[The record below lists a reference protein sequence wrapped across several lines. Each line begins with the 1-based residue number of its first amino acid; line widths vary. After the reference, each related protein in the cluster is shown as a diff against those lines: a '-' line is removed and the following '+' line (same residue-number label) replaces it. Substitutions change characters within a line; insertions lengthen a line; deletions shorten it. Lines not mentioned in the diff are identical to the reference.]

1 MGYRFAAQCRTRV
14 PLHFSWKEKSVD
26 EQELQGRLNAL
37 TMTVEIALIEVF
49 TLKHGSISKALDV
62 IRVQLGGLAESFE
75 KDLPSST
82 FRKGNIDELNLIVN
96 RLEGIFRPK
105 AK

>member
-1 MGYRFAAQCRTRV
+1 M
-14 PLHFSWKEKSVD
+14 D

-49 TLKHGSISKALDV
+49 TLKHGAVSEALDV
-62 IRVQLGGLAESFE
+62 IRDQLGGLVEGFE
-75 KDLPSST
+75 KDLPPSA

-96 RLEGIFRPK
+96 RLEGIFRPN